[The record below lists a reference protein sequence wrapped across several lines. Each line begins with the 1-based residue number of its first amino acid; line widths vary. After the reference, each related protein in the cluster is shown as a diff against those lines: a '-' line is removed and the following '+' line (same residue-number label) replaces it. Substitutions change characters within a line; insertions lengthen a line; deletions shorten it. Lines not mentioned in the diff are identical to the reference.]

1 MNTIIEFI
9 FYAIGI
15 LMLLLVPVA
24 LIAGSL
30 ASRSVVISFDLG
42 NDHSGADEPN
52 QNADP
57 AFTGHSNERSRTV
70 ASTLASPRS

>member
-9 FYAIGI
+9 LYAIGI
-15 LMLLLVPVA
+15 LMLLLVPFA
-24 LIAGSL
+24 LIAGCL

-52 QNADP
+52 QNAV
-57 AFTGHSNERSRTV
+57 AVFTGHSNEQSRTV
-70 ASTLASPRS
+70 ASTLASQRS

>member
-52 QNADP
+52 QNAVP
-57 AFTGHSNERSRTV
+57 AFTGHSNEQSRTV
-70 ASTLASPRS
+70 ASTLVSRRS

>member
-1 MNTIIEFI
+1 MDTFIDFI

-15 LMLLLVPVA
+15 LMLLLVPVT

-57 AFTGHSNERSRTV
+57 AFPSNSNEQSRTV
-70 ASTLASPRS
+70 ASTLASRHS